1 MLRQQKAMAGR
12 PRQDAEELLW
22 RRAVLGQATTQACR
36 LACGEILST
45 RGCKARNATDRCVA
59 TTRADRR
66 ARAARDSSSSVNKL
80 SSSCGNTEA
89 ARSMAA
95 RPDAQF
101 VTIRKMCPSS
111 AVYCAI
117 CLPSSSFASHTSQ
130 LACAVLS
137 HGHVYDLRQSP
148 FAPPPITTLWGFSG
162 GGLRR
167 YCIPTRRL

>member
-1 MLRQQKAMAGR
+1 MAGR
-12 PRQDAEELLW
+12 PA
-22 RRAVLGQATTQACR
+22 RRRRTV
-36 LACGEILST
+36 
-45 RGCKARNATDRCVA
+45 VA
-59 TTRADRR
+59 TSCIGTSNHAGMPFGVWRDPVDVWLQRRKLETRLIVAWQRLVPIVVLVLLVTRR
-66 ARAARDSSSSVNKL
+66 PASTSSRHHVETQKL
-80 SSSCGNTEA
+80 HG
-89 ARSMAA
+89 RWQ

-167 YCIPTRRL
+167 